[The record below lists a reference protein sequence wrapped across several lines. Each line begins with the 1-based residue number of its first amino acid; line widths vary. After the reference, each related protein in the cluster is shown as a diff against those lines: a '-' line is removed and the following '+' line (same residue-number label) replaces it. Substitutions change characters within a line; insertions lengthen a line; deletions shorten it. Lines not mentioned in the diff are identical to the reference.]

1 MTHTNPYVLIMLLD
15 ITQHYSSYPTS
26 FPLLSIRHWTLLF
39 YALWAAQSAL
49 LSLAATVFLV
59 MHDPLV
65 LLNYITN
72 PLSHPCDS
80 HGHSHYPS
88 SIYTQV
94 DSACIS
100 LDLISQDFCYHNL
113 LCAIVQ
119 KPYWFLVSCL
129 LLHCIKPK
137 FSACSSTGSCCAVA
151 SLCDP
156 LLSVACN

>member
-1 MTHTNPYVLIMLLD
+1 MISKILIHDSLTTHMNPYALIMLLD
-15 ITQHYSSYPTS
+15 ITQHYSSCPTS

-39 YALWAAQSAL
+39 YTLSAAQSAL

-59 MHDPLV
+59 MHDSFVLLIPLV
-65 LLNYITN
+65 IY
-72 PLSHPCDS
+72 CDS

-100 LDLISQDFCYHNL
+100 LDLISQDFRYHNL

-119 KPYWFLVSCL
+119 KPY
-129 LLHCIKPK
+129 
-137 FSACSSTGSCCAVA
+137 
-151 SLCDP
+151 
-156 LLSVACN
+156 